1 MRITPSLLAASLL
14 LAATASPAQ
23 QPVKLP
29 AVADSAPTPQTQSA
43 PPPNNSWTA
52 PPGTTITI
60 DRRSGRYTMTLP
72 VQPVDGSAEQAL
84 RFTDWDAHPYA
95 GSGPYP
101 ATRQEPASLPTHTL
115 YLPADLAH
123 APKLPIVLWANG
135 GCRNTSVE
143 FTRFLGEIASHGYL
157 IVAVGRSTI
166 PFLVI
171 HGSIAAV
178 ASQKD
183 ANGDLYVMMDA
194 SYMTK
199 GLDWAIAENSR
210 PASPLFGKLD
220 TTKVATMGQ
229 SCGGPQAFT
238 AAHDPRVTTVI
249 ALNSNFPTAGGAAGA
264 PARPNPN
271 ANGWTADKL
280 TIPAALFN
288 GGPADSGY
296 TGAETTYKALPLN
309 PPRAQG
315 QPHLGRPHR
324 RLPHARAALHQ
335 RRPRLAR
342 LAAQRRHPRHRHLL
356 RPQLLPLPRPRLVGR
371 LPKPPVGFGCPI
383 LDTVSSWQGGVSGDR
398 PTALPPL
405 TKDALIQTEAQE

>member
-1 MRITPSLLAASLL
+1 MRNTLLP
-14 LAATASPAQ
+14 LAATLLFVATAAPAQ

-29 AVADSAPTPQTQSA
+29 AVADSAPAPQTQSA
-43 PPPNNSWTA
+43 PQNPPPNNSWTA

-72 VQPVDGSAEQAL
+72 VQPVDGSPEQAL
-84 RFTDWDAHPYA
+84 RFADWDAHPYA

-101 ATRQEPASLPTHTL
+101 ATRQEPASLPTHTV
-115 YLPADLAH
+115 YLPADLSH
-123 APKLPIVLWANG
+123 APKLPIILWANG

-157 IVAVGRSTI
+157 VVAVGRSTI

-249 ALNSNFPTAGGAAGA
+249 ALNSNFP
-264 PARPNPN
+264 N
-271 ANGWTADKL
+271 ASGWTADKL

-296 TGAETTYKALPLN
+296 TGAETSYKALPST
-309 PPRAQG
+309 
-315 QPHLGRPHR
+315 
-324 RLPHARAALHQ
+324 LPALKASLTSVGHTGAYPMPELRYTNAVLAWLDWQLKSDNHATAMFSGPNCSLCRDPDWWVDSQ
-335 RRPRLAR
+335 N
-342 LAAQRRHPRHRHLL
+342 
-356 RPQLLPLPRPRLVGR
+356 LP
-371 LPKPPVGFGCPI
+371 
-383 LDTVSSWQGGVSGDR
+383 
-398 PTALPPL
+398 
-405 TKDALIQTEAQE
+405 